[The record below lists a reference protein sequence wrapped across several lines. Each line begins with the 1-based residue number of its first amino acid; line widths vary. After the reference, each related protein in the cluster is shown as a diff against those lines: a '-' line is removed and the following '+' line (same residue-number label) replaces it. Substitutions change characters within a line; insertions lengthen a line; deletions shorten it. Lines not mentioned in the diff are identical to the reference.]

1 MHDPVE
7 PIVSFMGFFVGV
19 NVHEPFLVQVFTP
32 VEFVETTADK
42 LTTWLGDNEEIF
54 HVTVVDG
61 AAIAELA
68 PMKPTETPT
77 RSNALTDRRKREKAS
92 E

>member
-1 MHDPVE
+1 MHEPVE
-7 PIVSFMGFFVGV
+7 PIFNLVGLLVGV
-19 NVHEPFLVQVFTP
+19 RVHEPFLVQVFTP

-42 LTTWLGDNEEIF
+42 LTTWVGDNEEIF

-61 AAIAELA
+61 AAVAELA